1 VAWIYHPKLDRLA
14 EVPDGAEVVWAH
26 SGWKPA
32 EPPPPPP
39 PPPAEE
45 QTAAAPRRRSSKSQP
60 ATAGDTSEE

>member
-39 PPPAEE
+39 PAEE

-60 ATAGDTSEE
+60 APAGDTSEE